1 MSTEKKSEKQKTCVE
16 KKEKCAK
23 FFTSRSLHFVAPA
36 PRRRILAGVGN
47 TKNRRGDAGATK
59 PGLLCEN

>member
-36 PRRRILAGVGN
+36 DFGWRWQYEKPPGGRRRHKTRLVV
-47 TKNRRGDAGATK
+47 
-59 PGLLCEN
+59 